1 VITYD
6 DLTPAEFA
14 EWGVAEYCPHPSRL
28 LGYACRRDGELV
40 AIGCVWVDEDER
52 WWGAFGGKP
61 GFPHGIHRKTLE
73 LFAALERAGVT
84 EIWAEPD
91 AQVVRSREWLERLGF
106 VRADQQSEVYRRG
119 LSSTRRRM
127 VG

>member
-1 VITYD
+1 MITYD

-28 LGYACRRDGELV
+28 LGYACRRDGVLV

-73 LFAALERAGVT
+73 LFAALERVGVT

-91 AQVVRSREWLERLGF
+91 AQVARSREWLERLGF
-106 VRADQQSEVYRRG
+106 IAHAGNEMRRSLG
-119 LSSTRRRM
+119 R
-127 VG
+127 